1 MIDNKEI
8 KQFISSARNDNAA
21 SFDMVEKHSFSLLL
35 SGIKIKLINKLIK
48 NDSGE
53 VKDQIAS
60 IDRMENFLERLTF
73 KNCVF
78 HFQAKTILSQD
89 RRIILLEQEK
99 KDLIKRS
106 SSKIKELE
114 SKNSS
119 LSTELTNVKKRIKN
133 DKESS

>member
-114 SKNSS
+114 GENSS
-119 LSTELTNVKKRIKN
+119 LSNELTNVKKRIKN

>member
-1 MIDNKEI
+1 
-8 KQFISSARNDNAA
+8 
-21 SFDMVEKHSFSLLL
+21 
-35 SGIKIKLINKLIK
+35 
-48 NDSGE
+48 
-53 VKDQIAS
+53 
-60 IDRMENFLERLTF
+60 
-73 KNCVF
+73 VF

-114 SKNSS
+114 GENSS